1 MLFTS
6 ERRQNRISY
15 EQSGFPVCYRPTVAN
30 QEISQ
35 IIEEAVPDFTKKAIK
50 FINSYCYPHR
60 ANTFSRLSGYPFVS
74 LDVY

>member
-35 IIEEAVPDFTKKAIK
+35 ISEEAVPDFTKKAIK
-50 FINSYCYPHR
+50 FGLAVFTGKALICLINRNMYQYLLLP
-60 ANTFSRLSGYPFVS
+60 T
-74 LDVY
+74 

>member
-15 EQSGFPVCYRPTVAN
+15 EQSGLPVCYRPTVAN

-35 IIEEAVPDFTKKAIK
+35 ISEEAVPDNTKKAIK
-50 FINSYCYPHR
+50 FGLAIFTGKALICLINRNMYQYLLLP
-60 ANTFSRLSGYPFVS
+60 T
-74 LDVY
+74 